1 MPDLG
6 HLEGTNERDI
16 KQGTTLE
23 LPYWLGISLAAVPDR
38 DYISIALPKPYTSRV
53 RNALAAFAKSV
64 NLRNLGGAGGWFFA
78 CGVRLE
84 ESWVSPTQDSRSGR
98 KLTRLAPHSIDDPR
112 LKEVL
117 YKAFRAR
124 LPEIMDQ
131 SQHASQHSTVGGRK
145 GTSGVGQVDQQAEMF
160 LTGMDEWEK
169 ERESPNWAATP
180 SHIILIDSLLQ
191 CSQPARTAREL

>member
-23 LPYWLGISLAAVPDR
+23 LPYWLGINLASVPDR

-53 RNALAAFAKSV
+53 RNALAASAKSV

-84 ESWVSPTQDSRSGR
+84 ESYVCRRSDTCFSRADF
-98 KLTRLAPHSIDDPR
+98 LHLPYSIDDPR

-131 SQHASQHSTVGGRK
+131 SQHASQHSTSGGK
-145 GTSGVGQVDQQAEMF
+145 GTSSVGQVDQQAEMF
-160 LTGMDEWEK
+160 LAGMDEWEK
-169 ERESPNWAATP
+169 ERKRSSVRVRKCRLTKRRF
-180 SHIILIDSLLQ
+180 IVKQSLPL
-191 CSQPARTAREL
+191 ARMGRER